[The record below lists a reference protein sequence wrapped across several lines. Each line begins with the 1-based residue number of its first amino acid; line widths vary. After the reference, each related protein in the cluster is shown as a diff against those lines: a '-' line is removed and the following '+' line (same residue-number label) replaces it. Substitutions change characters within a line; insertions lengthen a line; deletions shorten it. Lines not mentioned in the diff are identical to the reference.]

1 MCLGLF
7 FFRFVFIKT
16 LLNLFIYHCSSK
28 LILLVLF
35 FLFTAYNVIA
45 IEEHKLEVKFIIN
58 IDSIAIYIKQS
69 KNTSLSTKV
78 RSQSLLR
85 AYKLNKLTEDS
96 IHNKNL
102 EEIIDQA
109 FWINKPFCYKI
120 NKERLELSKKNN
132 DSLGIGTSYSFLG
145 YYYYERES
153 LDSSY
158 QSYNTANKIF
168 RELNEDYLSA
178 RMLHSMSVIAQDLR
192 DFTGSE
198 KLVFK
203 AIKKYKLLK
212 KNTSLYRCYNTLGIN
227 YLELEEFDKALFYH
241 NKAAEYLEKSK
252 YKDAHIGANLNNIGR
267 VYETMGEHL
276 LAVEYFQ
283 EALDDYYLRN
293 DDLKNLAR
301 LLDNLAYNK
310 FKGGDTLGV
319 YKMLNKALTIR
330 DSLNNISGIV
340 INKLHLAEFHV
351 FRKDTLKAID
361 YLKDAKILA
370 KSVDNH
376 RDHLASLKML
386 SKLDKKSDGSYL
398 ETYITLNDS
407 LQKQERAI
415 RNKFT
420 RIEYET
426 DEYIEETKRLTTQN
440 ILISVIAGIVVIVL
454 ALLYFIRRQR
464 AKNKELLF
472 EQEQQRANQEIYDLM
487 QKRQTNLREGRQ
499 EERHR
504 ISEELH
510 DGILGKLFGTRVG
523 MGYLSLTGDQED
535 VKEYKSYL
543 DELQGIEKEIR
554 DISHALKNN
563 ILKSDN
569 SFVAVIEDY
578 LSNQSKVHGF
588 NYSNKSKKDINW
600 AEIDDKLKVTL
611 YRIVQEA
618 IQNVVKH
625 AAANNVTLVFSKT
638 EKQLHLNVTDDGK
651 GFNSTQ
657 GKKGIGLKNMEARIL
672 KHYGTLHLDS
682 KEGEGTSITISVAI

>member
-1 MCLGLF
+1 M
-7 FFRFVFIKT
+7 FRKRILYLLVIKFSFCSISCDHKT
-16 LLNLFIYHCSSK
+16 LKSK
-28 LILLVLF
+28 QIQV
-35 FLFTAYNVIA
+35 N
-45 IEEHKLEVKFIIN
+45 KFA
-58 IDSIAIYIKQS
+58 DSIDFYLDKSKQKS
-69 KNTSLSTKV
+69 
-78 RSQSLLR
+78 
-85 AYKLNKLTEDS
+85 
-96 IHNKNL
+96 
-102 EEIIDQA
+102 
-109 FWINKPFCYKI
+109 
-120 NKERLELSKKNN
+120 LSKKNKRQSLFKAYTFSQN
-132 DSLGIGTSYSFLG
+132 LQDTLKNDYLAKIADLAYSRDTVLFKKINRERLRLSVKLKDSLGIGDSYYLYG
-145 YYYYERES
+145 TYYYYRKEN
-153 LDSSY
+153 LDSAYISF
-158 QSYNTANKIF
+158 QKANRVFKEI
-168 RELNEDYLSA
+168 NHDI
-178 RMLHSMSVIAQDLR
+178 MSGRVLYVMACIKKDVK
-192 DFTGSE
+192 DFTSSE
-198 KLVFK
+198 KLAYQ
-203 AIKKYKLLK
+203 AIKKFN
-212 KNTSLYRCYNTLGIN
+212 NTGKDSWFYLYFCYNLIGN
-227 YLELEEFDKALFYH
+227 NFNSLEEFDKSLLYH
-241 NKAAEYLEKSK
+241 HKAINCLDKFEGGQTYMRTS
-252 YKDAHIGANLNNIGR
+252 LNNIGR
-267 VYETMGEHL
+267 LYESMGEHTK
-276 LAVEYFQ
+276 AVEYFQ
-283 EALDDYYLRN
+283 KALKDET
-293 DDLKNLAR
+293 LKDSNVKSYAR

-310 FKGGDTLGV
+310 FKSGDTIGV
-319 YKMLNKALTIR
+319 HKTLNKALKMRGSI
-330 DSLNNISGIV
+330 NFVSGIV
-340 INKLHLAEFHV
+340 LNKIHLSEFYLSRRD
-351 FRKDTLKAID
+351 RKDTLQAIKF
-361 YLKDAKILA
+361 LKDAKILA
-370 KSVDNH
+370 ESVDNN
-376 RDHLASLKML
+376 RDHLVSLKML
-386 SKLDKKSDGSYL
+386 SKLDKLNATKYL
-398 ETYITLNDS
+398 DSYITLSDS
-407 LQKQERAI
+407 LQKQERSI

-440 ILISVIAGIVVIVL
+440 ILISVIAAIVVIVL
-454 ALLYFIRRQR
+454 GLLYFIRRQR

-625 AAANNVTLVFSKT
+625 AGANNVTLVFSKT

>member
-1 MCLGLF
+1 MLLF
-7 FFRFVFIKT
+7 FNCNKT
-16 LLNLFIYHCSSK
+16 SSREDK
-28 LILLVLF
+28 KESIF
-35 FLFTAYNVIA
+35 Y
-45 IEEHKLEVKFIIN
+45 
-58 IDSIAIYIKQS
+58 IDSISFYIKKS
-69 KNTSLSTKV
+69 KNTSLNFKE
-78 RSQSLLR
+78 RRQSLLN
-85 AYKLNKLTEDS
+85 AYTLNTVLEDS
-96 IHNKNL
+96 IKNENL
-102 EEIIDQA
+102 EEIINQVYN
-109 FWINKPFCYKI
+109 INDKSLCYKI
-120 NKERLELSKKNN
+120 NRERFKLSKKIG
-132 DSLGIGTSYSFLG
+132 DTLGIGRSYFLFG
-145 YYYYERES
+145 HYYLERES
-153 LDSSY
+153 LDSAY
-158 QSYNTANKIF
+158 QAYNIANKIF
-168 RELNEDYLSA
+168 EKLKKDYLSA
-178 RMLHSMSVIAQDLR
+178 GMLYGMADVKNEIT

-198 KLVFK
+198 KLVFQ
-203 AIKKYKLLK
+203 AIKKYKKLN
-212 KNTSLYRCYNTLGIN
+212 KNTSLYLCYSLQGNN
-227 YLELEEFDKALFYH
+227 YLNLKEFNKSLFYY
-241 NKAAEYLEKSK
+241 NKAAEHLEKAK
-252 YKDAHIGANLNNIGR
+252 FKNIYIGYNFNNTGL
-267 VYETMGEHL
+267 VYEKMGKHKKAL
-276 LAVEYFQ
+276 EYFQ
-283 EALDDYYLRN
+283 KALDDYYTKNN
-293 DDLKNLAR
+293 DPIMYAL
-301 LLDNLAYNK
+301 LLDNFTYNK
-310 FKGGDTLGV
+310 FKNGDTIGV
-319 YKMLNKALTIR
+319 NKTFEKALRIR
-330 DSLNNISGIV
+330 DSVNHISGIV
-340 INKLHLAEFHV
+340 INRIHMADYFSFKRDTTAAILQLKEAKKL
-351 FRKDTLKAID
+351 AI
-361 YLKDAKILA
+361 
-370 KSVDNH
+370 SVSNH
-376 RDHLASLKML
+376 RDHLVSLKML
-386 SKLDKKSDGSYL
+386 SKLDKKNAANYL
-398 ETYITLNDS
+398 DNYISLNDS

-440 ILISVIAGIVVIVL
+440 ILISVIAAIVVIVL
-454 ALLYFIRRQR
+454 GLLYFIRRQR

-682 KEGEGTSITISVAI
+682 KEGEGTSINISVAI

>member
-1 MCLGLF
+1 MSFNRLF
-7 FFRFVFIKT
+7 FYLFLS
-16 LLNLFIYHCSSK
+16 LLS
-28 LILLVLF
+28 LL
-35 FLFTAYNVIA
+35 TYGNENK
-45 IEEHKLEVKFIIN
+45 IEYIIN
-58 IDSIAIYIKQS
+58 SDSISIYLKQS
-69 KNTSLSTKV
+69 KNSSLSNES
-78 RSQSLLR
+78 RRQSLLR
-85 AYKLNKLTEDS
+85 AYELNKLTEDS
-96 IHNKNL
+96 IQNQNL
-102 EEIIDQA
+102 EVIIDQA
-109 FWINKPFCYKI
+109 FWLNKPFCYKV
-120 NKERLELSKKNN
+120 NKERLELSEKNN
-132 DSLGIGTSYSFLG
+132 DSLSIGTSYSFLG

-153 LDSSY
+153 LDSAY
-158 QSYNTANKIF
+158 QAYNLANKMF
-168 RELNEDYLSA
+168 SELNENYLSA
-178 RMLHSMSVIAQDLR
+178 KMLHSMSIIAQDLR
-192 DFTGSE
+192 DYTGSE
-198 KLVFK
+198 KLVFR
-203 AIKKYKLLK
+203 AIKKYKRLN

-227 YLELEEFDKALFYH
+227 YLGLEEFDKALFYH

-252 YKDAHIGANLNNIGR
+252 FKDDYISGNLNNIGR
-267 VYETMGEHL
+267 VYEKMGKHK
-276 LAVEYFQ
+276 LAIRYFQ
-283 EALDDYYLRN
+283 KALDVYYLRN
-293 DDLKNLAR
+293 DNPRSHAR
-301 LLDNLAYNK
+301 LLGNLAYNK
-310 FKGGDTLGV
+310 FKNGDTLGV
-319 YKMLNKALTIR
+319 YDMLNKSLKIR
-330 DSLNNISGIV
+330 DSINFVAGIALNKI
-340 INKLHLAEFHV
+340 HLAEFYV
-351 FRKDTLKAID
+351 FKGDTLKAIND
-361 YLKDAKILA
+361 LKKSRKLA

-376 RDHLASLKML
+376 KDLLTALKML
-386 SKLDKKSDGSYL
+386 SELDKKNETEYLNSYINL
-398 ETYITLNDS
+398 SDS

-472 EQEQQRANQEIYDLM
+472 EQEQQRTNQEIYDLM

-618 IQNVVKH
+618 IQNIVKH

-682 KEGEGTSITISVAI
+682 KEGEGTSINISVAI